1 MTEQMEIFASH
12 AIGLAN
18 GYGLHGVER
27 RVYLVLSGHY
37 GRENAIPMPEL
48 AALVGISTRKVQTC
62 IEKLIKQ
69 HKIFIGS
76 SCVPG
81 SNGYYLITD
90 DKDRRIAR
98 GNIARRMVSLAVRYR
113 TLERDPEV
121 SRLLGQ
127 LELKLLE
134 VQS

>member
-1 MTEQMEIFASH
+1 MTEQLNIFASR

-18 GYGLHGVER
+18 GIGLHGDKR

-48 AALVGISTRKVQTC
+48 AVLVGISTRKVQGC
-62 IEKLIKQ
+62 IERLIKQ

-81 SNGYYLITD
+81 SNGYYLID
-90 DKDRRIAR
+90 NDEDRRIAR
-98 GNIARRMVSLAVRYR
+98 GNIARRMVSLAIRYR
-113 TLERDPEV
+113 ILDRDPEV
-121 SRLLGQ
+121 SKLLGQ
-127 LELKLLE
+127 LELKLSE
-134 VQS
+134 AQS